1 MCFVSLSTKAPLG
14 LNIFG
19 EHLGTFPLARASV
32 WFINPCDSYYDFRMH
47 PGDSHQGTLKNKA
60 YYSYPGT
67 LRATQRGWGE
77 SKGGRKAM
85 GSAFIVVNSGV
96 HRFSLYWWIKSIR
109 AEINVQEGKSRFK
122 QEVSYLYHLGLSK
135 RETLW
140 LEQPGSWTNFVAENV
155 LTWGE
160 CLKMDCPVSKSWC
173 QEQHY
178 NQKS

>member
-1 MCFVSLSTKAPLG
+1 MIYLSSCIKTVTSKYLAPLKCTLQMFQWMCALWVYQLGMGTPLG

-85 GSAFIVVNSGV
+85 GSAFIVVKGGV
-96 HRFSLYWWIKSIR
+96 FRFTLFWWIKNIR
-109 AEINVQEGKSRFK
+109 SEMNVQEGKSRFN
-122 QEVSYLYHLGLSK
+122 QAVSYLYHLGLSK
-135 RETLW
+135 KENLW
-140 LEQPGSWTNFVAENV
+140 LGWPGS
-155 LTWGE
+155 
-160 CLKMDCPVSKSWC
+160 
-173 QEQHY
+173 
-178 NQKS
+178 